1 MISYRITSAIIGLAL
16 FIIIYRLVRR
26 GKLQE
31 KYSVIWFIVGFV
43 IFILGLFPFILDAL
57 ARLTGITYAPTL
69 LFVIAVG
76 VLLIQNL
83 HLTIAVSKNEI
94 RLKELSQRVAVLQKL
109 FEESADETAPAD
121 KQN

>member
-1 MISYRITSAIIGLAL
+1 MISYRITSAILGLAL
-16 FIIIYRLVRR
+16 FIIIYKLVRQ

-31 KYSVIWFIVGFV
+31 KYSLIWFLIGF
-43 IFILGLFPFILDAL
+43 IISILGLFPFLLDAA

-76 VLLIQNL
+76 ILLIQNL

-94 RLKELSQRVAVLQKL
+94 RLKELSQRLAVLQKM
-109 FEESADETAPAD
+109 FEESDNETAPTD
-121 KQN
+121 K